1 MSTPESVREL
11 LNSDDFGDRLR
22 AVNQIR
28 QLDRAIAFDLIQIAV
43 GDANARVRY
52 AAVSQLATLGQYSTL
67 KALDILRN
75 ALLHDPESDV
85 QAAAADALGA
95 LKLTTAFADLQQ
107 LYYTTDKWLVQFSII
122 AALGEL
128 GEPQSF
134 DLLETALNSDNPLI
148 KTAAIGSLGELG
160 DSRALPLLVPY
171 ASDTDWQ
178 IRHRVVQALGRL
190 DGPEARTALEALAQ
204 DEMEPVAQEAR
215 SYLST

>member
-1 MSTPESVREL
+1 
-11 LNSDDFGDRLR
+11 
-22 AVNQIR
+22 
-28 QLDRAIAFDLIQIAV
+28 LDRAIGFDLIQIAV

-52 AAVSQLATLGQYSTL
+52 AAISQLATLGQYSTL
-67 KALDILRN
+67 KTLDILRH

-85 QAAAADALGA
+85 QAAAADAIGA
-95 LKLTTAFADLQQ
+95 LKLTTAFDDLQQ

-128 GEPQSF
+128 GEPESF
-134 DLLETALNSDNPLI
+134 GLLETALNSDNPLI

-171 ASDTDWQ
+171 ASDADWQ
-178 IRHRVVQALGRL
+178 IRHRVVLALGRL
-190 DGPEARTALEALAQ
+190 DGPEARIALESLVH

-215 SYLST
+215 NYLST